1 MTHRRAWRFA
11 LGGLTLA
18 CAATGLRPARAA
30 DPSPAYRESLRRT
43 IELRNQRRRSA
54 QPAVGMIETYPLPP
68 VLIIRHRPEVHDEIA
83 SLLHL
88 LRYGGR

>member
-1 MTHRRAWRFA
+1 MARRRASRLV
-11 LGGLTLA
+11 LGGAVLLLA
-18 CAATGLRPARAA
+18 ASEFRPAGAG

-54 QPAVGMIETYPLPP
+54 QPAVGVIEAYPMPP
-68 VLIIRHRPEVHDEIA
+68 VLIIRHRPEVHEEIGA
-83 SLLHL
+83 LLDV